1 MWFHVGC
8 VCHLHLN
15 PVCLTETLCIVI
27 KLTCCLYPLEN
38 MYNFMKHVAPK
49 HALPE
54 TERGT
59 VQFWGCHLEML
70 IWHVTTLL
78 SWKCFMLGGSACR
91 QYGCTSAEVWWDGKK
106 KKKTPRY
113 RCRRAPCVKYVHLA
127 LTFYHVA
134 LSLGVCSL
142 MYISL
147 DIFSMAY
154 ESLWTTFNANTNSL
168 LMSVSD
174 IFKPFSFWVY
184 G

>member
-38 MYNFMKHVAPK
+38 MYSFMKHVAPK

-70 IWHVTTLL
+70 IWHVSTLL
-78 SWKCFMLGGSACR
+78 SWKCFVLGGSACR

-106 KKKTPRY
+106 KKNTTLQMSV
-113 RCRRAPCVKYVHLA
+113 CCLCEICSSSTFLPCSTESGSLQSYVHIFRYI
-127 LTFYHVA
+127 FY
-134 LSLGVCSL
+134 G
-142 MYISL
+142 
-147 DIFSMAY
+147 
-154 ESLWTTFNANTNSL
+154 LWIIVNN
-168 LMSVSD
+168 
-174 IFKPFSFWVY
+174 I
-184 G
+184 